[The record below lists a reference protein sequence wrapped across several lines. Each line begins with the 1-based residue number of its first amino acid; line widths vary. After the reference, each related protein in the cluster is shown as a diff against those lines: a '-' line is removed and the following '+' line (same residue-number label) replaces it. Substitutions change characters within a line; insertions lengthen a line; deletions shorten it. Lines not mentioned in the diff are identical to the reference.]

1 MKGEVQKKYYI
12 GDSKPGSWSSV
23 YAYRPHNPA
32 ILKSHG
38 EIFAVVA
45 LTGPAT
51 FNVATA
57 GNLLLDHLHETY
69 FENQSDST
77 LIALEKAMIS
87 INKHLQK
94 LLENDSAAEAG
105 IDIELTV
112 MVMHNDIAYFGIS
125 GAGHVYL
132 FRDGNISEITKALKD
147 PTGEGYARVASLVLK
162 RADVFMLGTPIV
174 SDEFTTEQLLE
185 LAVDFTDLPLKK
197 RSFEDP
203 SQLAL
208 VMIGYNIDRSEAKAE
223 ALMQKEMDH
232 NHEEPEMIDED
243 GIAGSEI
250 PQTEV
255 NDEAA
260 QDNGEEMLPEPG
272 MEESEE
278 ELQLQEQG
286 TKIPVQKKL
295 SGIFSGITAK
305 VKTHGSK
312 LKDKIQNRK
321 TPGAAHVVRTDEQ
334 IDFQQPT
341 YKVVLQQVKVR
352 AIKIGRLLKET
363 VWDNWLGMGK
373 GGIYLRGSGRG
384 RNWRFIVVVIIVVV
398 AVLYFS
404 LKGISERNQRT
415 ALENDARLH
424 INSASTGV
432 DDVSQLAQ
440 VVAKSDTDQTRKQEL
455 LAKLASAKAEL
466 EQAKTAGVFLDEITK
481 LEAKI
486 DSLSDLLNRTIAVT
500 NLQPLVDLGGLF
512 PGAVASDLAG
522 ADGSLYISDSAY
534 GKIYKTD
541 YSGNNLKEVANGFT
555 KPRSITLDDK
565 GNIIVLD
572 ENGDNRIAIVSQ
584 DGTVARQAGTSE
596 FRVGNVPQIE
606 FANIFG
612 GRIYGVD
619 KNIKAVI
626 ALQRSDTGYGVP
638 EKRFDLDGFDTAKDI
653 QVSDLKIYVLAA
665 VKQGIYRALNNKD
678 DTPVLTGLNQN
689 EDLFAATALYIN
701 DVNVFVADPA
711 KQRILVFTKDVTQ
724 MALKAQY
731 VFKGNAFKNIKE
743 IYADR
748 EKGKL
753 FVLDGTSVY
762 ALDLSKLAQF

>member
-23 YAYRPHNPA
+23 YAYRPHNPE

-38 EIFAVVA
+38 EIFAVIA
-45 LTGPAT
+45 LTGPAS

-77 LIALEKAMIS
+77 LIALEKAMVS

-105 IDIELTV
+105 IDIELTI
-112 MVMHNDIAYFGIS
+112 MVLFNDIAYLGIS

-147 PTGEGYARVASLVLK
+147 PTGEGYVRVASLVLK

-223 ALMQKEMDH
+223 ALMQKELEH
-232 NHEEPEMIDED
+232 NHEQPEMISNAETTETGLAGTDEVSETDQELQNEPGREESDEEMQMQED
-243 GIAGSEI
+243 GE
-250 PQTEV
+250 
-255 NDEAA
+255 
-260 QDNGEEMLPEPG
+260 
-272 MEESEE
+272 
-278 ELQLQEQG
+278 
-286 TKIPVQKKL
+286 KIPVQKKL
-295 SGIFSGITAK
+295 AGMLSGLTAK
-305 VKTHGSK
+305 VKTHGAK
-312 LKDKIQNRK
+312 FKDKIQNRR
-321 TPGAAHVVRTDEQ
+321 TPGESHAVRADEQ

-352 AIKIGRLLKET
+352 AVKVIRLIKET

-373 GGIYLRGSGRG
+373 GGIYLKGSGRG

-404 LKGISERNQRT
+404 LKGISERNQRA

-424 INSASTGV
+424 ITSATAAV
-432 DDVSQLAQ
+432 DDVGQLAQ

-455 LAKLASAKAEL
+455 LSKLASAKAEL
-466 EQAKTAGVFLDEITK
+466 AQAKTVGIFLDEISP
-481 LEAKI
+481 LEDKI
-486 DSLSDLLNRTIAVT
+486 DSLTDLLNRTIAVKD
-500 NLQPLVDLGGLF
+500 LQPLVDLGGLF
-512 PGAVASDLAG
+512 PGAIASDLAG
-522 ADGSLYISDSAY
+522 ADSSLYISDSAY

-541 YSGNNLKEVANGFT
+541 YSGNSLKEVASGFT

-572 ENGDNRIAIVSQ
+572 ENGDNRIAIVSP

-619 KNIKAVI
+619 KNIKSVI
-626 ALQRSDTGYGVP
+626 ALQRSESGYGVP
-638 EKRFDLDGFDTAKDI
+638 EKRFTLDGFDTAKDI

-689 EDLFAATALYIN
+689 EDLFAATAMYIN
-701 DVNVFVADPA
+701 DVNVFIADPA
-711 KQRILVFTKDVTQ
+711 NQRVLVFNKDVTQ
-724 MALKAQY
+724 MSLKAQY
-731 VFKGNAFKNIKE
+731 VFKGNAFKDIKE

-748 EKGKL
+748 EKAKL

-762 ALDLSKLAQF
+762 VLDLNKLAQF